1 MFCHAVKSGQ
11 FHRNFYIER
20 VADRLNINQQN
31 FNLVRPT
38 FGEWVARTLPTF
50 SDKPLSVVPVPHA
63 RMLALGDGT
72 IAGQDLRHAEFID
85 GADLLIHDAQY
96 TAEEYPEKVG
106 WGHSPVEYVVKLA
119 RYARVKRVA
128 LTHHDPLRDD
138 DAIER
143 MIAGVRQHSS
153 PVDVFAAFE
162 GQVVEV
168 GACPGRIAPGC
179 EELPAETPVETARA
193 PRAVLLA
200 VADTR
205 ASGAISVALRAES
218 ICTQSFSNINEGD
231 HAYAK
236 DQPSLAIVQ
245 HDPPRTDGIGL
256 CHAIRRQ
263 ATDEHGLAV
272 VSRG

>member
-128 LTHHDPLRDD
+128 LTHHDPLRMMM
-138 DAIER
+138 R
-143 MIAGVRQHSS
+143 
-153 PVDVFAAFE
+153 
-162 GQVVEV
+162 
-168 GACPGRIAPGC
+168 
-179 EELPAETPVETARA
+179 
-193 PRAVLLA
+193 
-200 VADTR
+200 
-205 ASGAISVALRAES
+205 
-218 ICTQSFSNINEGD
+218 SN
-231 HAYAK
+231 A
-236 DQPSLAIVQ
+236 
-245 HDPPRTDGIGL
+245 
-256 CHAIRRQ
+256 
-263 ATDEHGLAV
+263 
-272 VSRG
+272 